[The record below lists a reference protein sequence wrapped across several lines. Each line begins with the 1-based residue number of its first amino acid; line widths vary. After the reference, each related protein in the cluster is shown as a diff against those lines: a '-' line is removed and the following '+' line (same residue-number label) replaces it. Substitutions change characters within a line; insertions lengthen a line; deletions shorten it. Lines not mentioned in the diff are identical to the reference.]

1 MSRDIV
7 KVHARLYGR
16 GPTRAKTIWR
26 DGIVCCV
33 LEDVFTTAER
43 VLVGGGHF
51 EEVRSQ
57 RIAFAEQVGPL
68 LRRAVE
74 MSTRHY
80 VDAFLSQISKDGVIS
95 EVFVLGDH
103 VGATELAPPSVA
115 VGDRSSP

>member
-7 KVHARLYGR
+7 EIHARLYGR

-33 LEDVFTTAER
+33 LEDVFTAAER

-51 EEVRSQ
+51 AEVRAQ
-57 RIAFAEQVGPL
+57 RVAFEEQVGPL

-80 VDAFLSQISKDGVIS
+80 VDSFVGQANEEGVMS
-95 EVFVLGDH
+95 EVFVLGEH
-103 VGATELAPPSVA
+103 VGAAEVAPPSVA
-115 VGDRSSP
+115 SADPSST